1 VYSVEDDFLVTRT
14 LEHLFYKQTTFALLV
29 SLIGINT
36 VSSQPKA
43 ASIKSTDGISAR
55 AAALPGAYVSE
66 SYDVNSMYWN
76 PAALV
81 FLQKSFVA
89 VNHSQDQKDNV
100 LAENLAVPLLRRK
113 SALAIGTSLSHLG
126 YVKDSPLG
134 PGFRFREF
142 GLDLGFAR
150 KTGRSLSFGTT
161 ISGRLGQTE
170 TARLEAVFSS
180 FGLVY
185 SPSPG
190 ISYGIAYHGLGWRIR
205 YSFDSSSTKLR
216 RENLPGILQIGVTM
230 RFPRSPYKPSLMTLT
245 ASNEKNFGQDGISH
259 RGGVE
264 LCPFRFLALR
274 IGYQADPSM
283 AAGRYGV
290 GLRFDWLQIDYA
302 ISPSRASDRFQAFSV
317 SIAFWN
323 W

>member
-1 VYSVEDDFLVTRT
+1 MYSVEGNFLVTRT
-14 LEHLFYKQTTFALLV
+14 LEQLFYKETTFALLV
-29 SLIGINT
+29 SLVAIHT
-36 VSSQPKA
+36 ASSQLKV
-43 ASIKSTDGISAR
+43 ASIKPADGISAR

-66 SYDVNSMYWN
+66 AYDVNSMYWN

-89 VNHSQDQKDNV
+89 MNHSQDQEDNV
-100 LAENLAVPLLRRK
+100 LTQNLAVPLLRRK
-113 SALAIGTSLSHLG
+113 SALAIGTSLRHLG
-126 YVKDSPLG
+126 YVRDSPLG
-134 PGFRFREF
+134 PEFRFREF

-150 KTGRSLSFGTT
+150 KIGRSLGLGTT

-170 TARLEAVFSS
+170 TARLEAAFSS

-185 SPSPG
+185 SPSQG

-205 YSFDSSSTKLR
+205 YSFDSASTKLQ
-216 RENLPGILQIGVTM
+216 RENLLGNLQIGVTM
-230 RFPRSPYKPSLMTLT
+230 RFPRSPYKPSLVTLT

-264 LCPFRFLALR
+264 LCPLRFLALR
-274 IGYQADPSM
+274 VGYQADPSM
-283 AAGRYGV
+283 AAGRYGA

-302 ISPSRASDRFQAFSV
+302 ISPSRASDRFQWFSV